1 MYCWRWAGIG
11 EHAPF
16 FVTTIMVIVIIIM
29 VISIIFFLVSVKIQ
43 YILYRSLY
51 SSSLPLDPIL
61 ASPPDIIRLT
71 EQNHS
76 DQITT
81 TTTTTQN
88 HSQPL
93 RSNHKTRNL
102 VTSVIINHWS
112 IEHTSTILRCWS
124 HQNLQRLSCVWPN
137 CNYQGWPID

>member
-1 MYCWRWAGIG
+1 
-11 EHAPF
+11 
-16 FVTTIMVIVIIIM
+16 MVIVIIIM

-71 EQNHS
+71 EHNHS

-81 TTTTTQN
+81 TTTTTHN
-88 HSQPL
+88 HSDQITKPEIL
-93 RSNHKTRNL
+93 SPRLK
-102 VTSVIINHWS
+102 S
-112 IEHTSTILRCWS
+112 ITDQLNT
-124 HQNLQRLSCVWPN
+124 QAQ
-137 CNYQGWPID
+137 Y

>member
-1 MYCWRWAGIG
+1 
-11 EHAPF
+11 
-16 FVTTIMVIVIIIM
+16 M

-51 SSSLPLDPIL
+51 SRSLPLDPIL

-81 TTTTTQN
+81 TTTTTQIK
-88 HSQPL
+88 SQPQPQPL
-93 RSNHKTRNL
+93 TTTQIKSQNPKSCHLGYNQSL
-102 VTSVIINHWS
+102 IN
-112 IEHTSTILRCWS
+112 
-124 HQNLQRLSCVWPN
+124 
-137 CNYQGWPID
+137 